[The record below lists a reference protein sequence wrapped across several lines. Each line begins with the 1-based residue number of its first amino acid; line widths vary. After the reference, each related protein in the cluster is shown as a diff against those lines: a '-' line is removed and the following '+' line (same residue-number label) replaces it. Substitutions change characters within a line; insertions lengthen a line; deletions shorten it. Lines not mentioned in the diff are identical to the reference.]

1 MAISGAEHLVL
12 GINIKEEKSTLEE
25 CPIEFKQEFLL
36 VIWDRWVSQSPKLVD
51 ENVDY
56 LWRESGRS
64 LLSCFGT

>member
-12 GINIKEEKSTLEE
+12 GINIEEEKSTLEE

-56 LWRESGRS
+56 LWRESE
-64 LLSCFGT
+64 